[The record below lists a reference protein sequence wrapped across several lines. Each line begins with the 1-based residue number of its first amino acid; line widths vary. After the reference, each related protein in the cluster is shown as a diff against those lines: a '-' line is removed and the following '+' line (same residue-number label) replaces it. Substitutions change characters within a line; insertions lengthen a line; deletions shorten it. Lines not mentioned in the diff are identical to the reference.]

1 MENVRQE
8 MGSFFFSRNGKTL
21 FYFAISI
28 HFHFIFYDSQ
38 IGILGKQADFHVFI
52 EPGIGM
58 LVTIERG
65 HDKIVI
71 DLRFIGKTIDRFP

>member
-1 MENVRQE
+1 MVIFFKFMVKDDNYGELRCGKCQTE
-8 MGSFFFSRNGKTL
+8 MGSFFFSRNGKM
-21 FYFAISI
+21 
-28 HFHFIFYDSQ
+28 
-38 IGILGKQADFHVFI
+38 GKQADFHVFI